1 MKKNKCI
8 DVYTFTHLFNETNYK
23 KCLICNAKICE
34 SIHNLAKFYTFRFS
48 IFKSLDITA
57 F

>member
-8 DVYTFTHLFNETNYK
+8 DVYTSTHLFNETNYK
-23 KCLICNAKICE
+23 KCLICNTKICE